1 MLVIVIGFALMGI
14 TVAIHAL
21 GAAVWLSFMAKS
33 LHKKN
38 QNSQLRQIFQSVVW
52 TAMALLFLHMV
63 EVIFWAAAYYALPGH
78 AGLSSFSESI
88 YFSIVTF
95 TTLGYGD
102 ITLSTQWDALAGME
116 AMVGIVVFGLTTAL
130 IFAIVQRIWMAAD
143 HRNDLYSGPNEGK

>member
-1 MLVIVIGFALMGI
+1 
-14 TVAIHAL
+14 
-21 GAAVWLSFMAKS
+21 
-33 LHKKN
+33 
-38 QNSQLRQIFQSVVW
+38 
-52 TAMALLFLHMV
+52 MALLFLHMV